1 MVAPTSINRTTNQ
14 NLNGKLMFVELF
26 SYVHFLPVSAENE
39 PKERHSRGR
48 GSRIRFD
55 ILSPLRIPHTFGTG
69 ILSGLKISFL
79 VCRKKAIYLMDKRK
93 SLYIKYCLGSTILW
107 VCWVEGPKICVSK
120 FWRHFTL
127 KEPHE
132 GKLFAKLSLEK
143 AEIASPTSLSQI

>member
-1 MVAPTSINRTTNQ
+1 MHAPTPIIWQ
-14 NLNGKLMFVELF
+14 INLNSPFKFWFVELF

-55 ILSPLRIPHTFGTG
+55 ILSPLRIPHTIGTG
-69 ILSGLKISFL
+69 ILLGSKISFL
-79 VCRKKAIYLMDKRK
+79 ACRKKAIYLMDKRK

-132 GKLFAKLSLEK
+132 GKLFAKLFLEK
-143 AEIASPTSLSQI
+143 AEIASPININL